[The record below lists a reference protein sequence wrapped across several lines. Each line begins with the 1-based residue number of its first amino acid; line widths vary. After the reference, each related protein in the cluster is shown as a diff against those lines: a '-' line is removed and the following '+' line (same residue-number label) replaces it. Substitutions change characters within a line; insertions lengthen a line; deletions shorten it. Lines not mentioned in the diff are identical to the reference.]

1 MWRWVAFP
9 LLKWETAADFER
21 QLLTDLTLSTD
32 SYHWDGWLASFGQGC
47 LRVSLDFTNMPP
59 PPHTPPLIPLPRSLR
74 DRNVTHHLFL
84 TPWSALLLPCSWGLP
99 ASAVWMQISGRNMT
113 VVHEQ
118 AHIAQASLPTK
129 STARTAVYECV
140 WSVCMNIMGWRA
152 VVLSGREE
160 GVAEWAASCVHM
172 GGGGRGNGRPMDVM
186 EIWRWVY
193 VCVRAC
199 VCGGGGVAAC
209 FRWKDSCAYR
219 IEGAR
224 WSVEDDGVALECMC
238 TRTCMCKGHSS
249 KSNGQWPDV
258 GLCCYAICMSCTVG
272 NTAKWPL
279 ECRERPHIF
288 AAPAHWDL
296 NLIP

>member
-59 PPHTPPLIPLPRSLR
+59 PPYPSPHTPPKVIKRQKCNPSPFSHSLICFVTSLQLR
-74 DRNVTHHLFL
+74 ATCLSSLNADIRQEHDCCAWAGSHCSGISANKEHCTH
-84 TPWSALLLPCSWGLP
+84 CC
-99 ASAVWMQISGRNMT
+99 VWMCVER
-113 VVHEQ
+113 VHEYYGM
-118 AHIAQASLPTK
+118 A
-129 STARTAVYECV
+129 
-140 WSVCMNIMGWRA
+140 GGG
-152 VVLSGREE
+152 VVRQGR
-160 GVAEWAASCVHM
+160 
-172 GGGGRGNGRPMDVM
+172 GGGRVGGELCAHGGRGQREWTTHGCYGNMAVSVR
-186 EIWRWVY
+186 
-193 VCVRAC
+193 VCAR
-199 VCGGGGVAAC
+199 VCLWWGGVAAC